1 MVEQSKAVV
10 VDLGFIV
17 DRSAALTSKDVKAQ
31 YSYIKYLARNFLLS
45 LEWSHFGIITAA
57 DSAEVAIKF
66 GFYDNI
72 AKFESGVDMLLS
84 STGGKLRFD
93 LALAAAVNNLFT
105 TSSGMRSGKA
115 R

>member
-1 MVEQSKAVV
+1 MEQGKAVV

-17 DRSAALTSKDVKAQ
+17 DRSVSLTSKDVQAQ
-31 YSYIKYLARNFLLS
+31 YNYIKFLARNFLLS

-57 DSAEVAIKF
+57 DSAEVAITF
-66 GFYDNI
+66 GFYDNV
-72 AKFESGVDMLLS
+72 ANFESGVDMLS
-84 STGGKLRFD
+84 TSTGGKLRFD

-105 TSSGMRSGKA
+105 ASSGMRSGKA